1 MKILINDCYGGF
13 SYSTEFRCEY
23 LNRTGVD
30 IDLYSD
36 DLRSDAMVISLFEE
50 FGSERSSGGYS
61 RLKLIEIPDDV
72 EYTVQQYDGIEW
84 IAEVHRTW
92 S

>member
-1 MKILINDCYGGF
+1 MKILINNCYGGF
-13 SYSTEFRCEY
+13 HFSEEFAQEY
-23 LNRTGVD
+23 INRTGVD
-30 IDLYSD
+30 IDLYSY
-36 DLRSDAMVISLFEE
+36 DLRSDAMIISLFEE

-72 EYTVQQYDGIEW
+72 EYTVEEYDGIEW